1 MARPKFKDLV
11 ATQREETQGNNGGG
25 GDFFRIEEVKFDSSK
40 KDDKK
45 NIVLPL
51 DENGEVILWEQP
63 FHRIRP
69 TNKTPNGRG
78 VVELPKKAGGTFI
91 PYEFGCTHRVTERD
105 REVQEQM
112 KEDNHVCILCDIKNH
127 ETRKIWSIINETYP
141 DFNTKTGKQKNEI
154 FVKVDTE
161 VRTLEDA
168 WEFRKD
174 EDGGNTLYI
183 NKHNKVLVAE
193 LAEDGSFELKLWKLS
208 DSRLKRLNETLA
220 ESVDT
225 GVFPEDQTSVL
236 SDVNGEIVYNVGG
249 VQFLVKYPKNA
260 SKSQA
265 GRDATFAV
273 VGPNKSLVIQDPALL
288 EKINEEAQAIIDK
301 VEKVVENDYSL
312 RARTEEEV
320 LELID
325 VEYYESLKRDYP
337 PKEFNSDGNTETK
350 SATKK
355 VATEKVKAEK
365 VDEAESDADVDDLFD
380 EM

>member
-11 ATQREETQGNNGGG
+11 ATQREEVVGNKGG
-25 GDFFRIEEVKFDSSK
+25 GDFFKIEEVKFDSSK

-45 NIVLPL
+45 HILLPL

-78 VVELPKKAGGTFI
+78 VVELPKRDGGSFT

-105 REVQEQM
+105 RDVQAQM

-127 ETRKIWSIINETYP
+127 ETRKIWGIINETYP
-141 DFNTKTGKQKNEI
+141 DFNSKTGKQKNEI
-154 FVKVDTE
+154 FVQVDGE
-161 VRTLEDA
+161 VRTLEEA

-193 LAEDGSFELKLWKLS
+193 LEEDGSFELKVWKLS

-236 SDVNGEIVYNVGG
+236 SDVNGEVVYNVGG

-265 GRDATFAV
+265 GRDATFSI
-273 VGPNKSLVIQDPALL
+273 VGPNKSLVIQDPSLL
-288 EKINEEAQAIIDK
+288 EKINEEAQAIIND
-301 VEKVVENDYSL
+301 VEKYVENDFSL

-325 VEYYESLKRDYP
+325 VEYYESLKRGYP
-337 PKEFNSDGNTETK
+337 AKDFNADTETK
-350 SATKK
+350 STTKKAATK
-355 VATEKVKAEK
+355 KVKAEK
-365 VDEAESDADVDDLFD
+365 VDEAESDADVDSLFD
-380 EM
+380 EI